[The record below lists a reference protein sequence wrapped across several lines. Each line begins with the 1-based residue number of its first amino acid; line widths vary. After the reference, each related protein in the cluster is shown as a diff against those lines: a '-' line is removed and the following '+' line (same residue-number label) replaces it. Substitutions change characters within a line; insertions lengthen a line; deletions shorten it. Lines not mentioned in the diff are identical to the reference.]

1 MNKTININLA
11 GIIFHVD
18 EVAYKKLTSYLQSI
32 KDKLKGDPGMDE
44 IIADIEARIAELFQE
59 ILSKNKEVISMTDVE
74 SVIAVMGAPEDYET
88 EEDEPSA
95 TSSGSSYEN
104 YSNASAYN
112 LGKKLYRDTD
122 DKVLGGVSSGLG
134 AYFGIDTV
142 WIRLVWVFLFFTW
155 GTGFLLYII
164 LWIVIPEAVTTAQ
177 KLQMKGEPINVSNIE
192 RSVRNMGTKVENMA
206 KDPKLGNRISNFV
219 DDFLNAVLNILKFV
233 FKIVFKLLGVAL
245 VFLGIVVLISLIGA
259 LFGHE
264 VIIND
269 NMFGWYNFSDHI
281 DQFLVQSQHRG
292 WIVMGLIMMAAAPVV
307 WLFLLGIKL
316 VFNYK
321 GMSKIPFIAS
331 AIVSLFGFII
341 LAYVGASL
349 GRDFRSKSYA
359 VKIKNIE
366 EVSGNTFY
374 LSVNDLHMLEPNE
387 LEEEMGWVVD
397 DDAQFLDKIKLDVKK
412 SDKGETYL
420 KIVNRAHGRTKNLA
434 RTRAKNFSYGFEQQD
449 SLLLFDEYFKLPQ
462 DEKFR
467 NQKLELTVFIPVGT
481 SIYLDYDMETI
492 IYNIENVTEVYD
504 DDMLGNTWMMT
515 QNGLICTDCGDS
527 QDLRSNSDTDNFK
540 DEWEAEAE
548 EMEEELEQ
556 SREELQR
563 EIEELKKENKRLEK
577 QKSNSK
583 SSAKK
588 TKFTHNSGFRSPIY
602 ILPVNSPTTVLSNI
616 GYVTQV

>member
-18 EVAYKKLTSYLQSI
+18 EEAYKKLTAYLQSI

-44 IIADIEARIAELFQE
+44 IIADIEARIAELFQDK
-59 ILSKNKEVISMTDVE
+59 LGKTKEVISMADVE
-74 SVIAVMGAPEDYET
+74 SVISVMGAPEDYET
-88 EEDEPSA
+88 EEEETT
-95 TSSGSSYEN
+95 TSSSHNYGTYSRASSYN
-104 YSNASAYN
+104 F
-112 LGKKLYRDTD
+112 GKKLYRDTD

-142 WIRLVWVFLFFTW
+142 WVRLIWVFLFFTW

-219 DDFLNAVLNILKFV
+219 DDFLNAVLSILKFI
-233 FKIVFKLLGVAL
+233 FKIVFKLLGLAF
-245 VFLGIVVLISLIGA
+245 VFLGIVILISLVGA

-281 DQFLVQSQHRG
+281 DQFLVQAEHRG
-292 WIVMGLIMMAAAPVV
+292 WIVAGLVMLAAAPVI

-316 VFNYK
+316 VFNFK
-321 GMSKIPFIAS
+321 RMSKIPIIAS
-331 AIVSLFGFII
+331 AIVSFAGFII
-341 LAYVGASL
+341 LTYVGVSL

-359 VKIKNIE
+359 VKIKNIK
-366 EVSGNTFY
+366 EVSGLTYY
-374 LSVNDLHMLEPNE
+374 LSVNDLHYLEPNE
-387 LEEEMGWVVD
+387 LEEEMGWVLD
-397 DDAQFLDKIKLDVKK
+397 DDAQFLDKIKLDVRK
-412 SDKGETYL
+412 SDKGDTYL
-420 KIVNRAHGRTKNLA
+420 KIVNRAHGRTKGQA
-434 RTRAKNFSYGFEQQD
+434 RERAKNFVYGFEQQD
-449 SLLLFDEYFKLPQ
+449 SLLLFDEFFQLPEN
-462 DEKFR
+462 EKYR
-467 NQKLELTVFIPVGT
+467 NQRLELTIFIPVGT

-492 IYNIENVTEVYD
+492 IYHIENVTETYD

-515 QNGLICTDCGDS
+515 QNGLVCTDCY
-527 QDLRSNSDTDNFK
+527 DLPKQPSKSKTDNF
-540 DEWEAEAE
+540 EEQWEAEAE
-548 EMEEELEQ
+548 EMEENRNKSL
-556 SREELQR
+556 EELQLENER
-563 EIEELKKENKRLEK
+563 LKRENKRLEK
-577 QKSNSK
+577 QKSNTK
-583 SSAKK
+583 NSAKK

-602 ILPVNSPTTVLSNI
+602 ILPVSSPTTVLSNM